1 MSSNNTIVTDMFN
14 AFTMAQKAMDEL
26 PVVQAELAQAK
37 EALLTSND
45 EVIRLRDELTKWRL
59 DHTSLQNKLS
69 AREAELAQATF
80 REQEVRSK
88 HEALRA
94 VLVAGLGSVDHKA
107 GEVSTQ
113 TQGGAQENPTEA
125 AASSEGSVS
134 ADPTKSAPTTAEQS
148 TSTSQTNGD
157 TSGQSDADPT
167 HTAASQAGA
176 TTPASAFSK
185 NAEPLVD
192 APSNPAPEVADH
204 MGEGTVITPSE
215 TYVVASNGA
224 VDTTSAVG
232 NTSNIHGHIIDSSPT
247 LAFISHHYHSKPEGM
262 EWGYWIVNGG
272 EPAPWMGQR
281 TIDDLK
287 ASNAMWIGHANRE
300 HAAA

>member
-204 MGEGTVITPSE
+204 MGEGQNRGS
-215 TYVVASNGA
+215 ASTIDGSANGQGVSNKA
-224 VDTTSAVG
+224 SVDTHT
-232 NTSNIHGHIIDSSPT
+232 D
-247 LAFISHHYHSKPEGM
+247 LAFTAHPYHSKPDGM

-272 EPAPWMGQR
+272 EPAPWMGHK

>member
-26 PVVQAELAQAK
+26 PVVQAELADTK

-80 REQEVRSK
+80 REQEVRTK

-94 VLVAGLGSVDHKA
+94 VLVAGLGSVEVKDFHKA

-113 TQGGAQENPTEA
+113 AQGGAQENPTLGESGPETNT
-125 AASSEGSVS
+125 ASVETGDISS
-134 ADPTKSAPTTAEQS
+134 QS
-148 TSTSQTNGD
+148 SPTSTQAQPS
-157 TSGQSDADPT
+157 SGQSDADPT

-176 TTPASAFSK
+176 TTPASVFSK

-192 APSNPAPEVADH
+192 APSSPAPEVADH
-204 MGEGTVITPSE
+204 MGEDQGGKDLSE
-215 TYVVASNGA
+215 SG
-224 VDTTSAVG
+224 DTDHSPKESTA
-232 NTSNIHGHIIDSSPT
+232 SPT